1 MNFTDIF
8 IKRPVLATVLS
19 LVLLVLGLKAFS
31 ELQVRQYPEIETGV
45 ITVTTT
51 YPGASST
58 SVQGYVTQPLQAQIA
73 QAEGIDYMTSESS
86 LGKSLIT
93 VNLKLDYPTDKALTE
108 ILSLVQQVKY
118 RLPAGTQDPSILKS
132 TSQSPILYVS
142 FSSDRL
148 ATQQISDYVSRV
160 VKPTFSTVDGV
171 SKIDLL
177 GQSDFAM
184 RIWLNPTKMAAF
196 GLTAAD
202 VQAAIQGSNSVSA
215 AGKLK
220 ADYIE
225 IDINAH
231 TDASSVDEFKNMVL
245 KAANGQLIHLE
256 DVATVELGANTYDS
270 RVLFNG
276 TSSITTA
283 ISNTSTSNPLTVVK
297 GLYDVLPAIK
307 DSLPLGMK
315 AEVVY
320 DSTKFIDSSIEEVT
334 KTLIEAAVIVI
345 IVILAFL
352 GSMRAMVIPLVTI
365 PLSLIGSL
373 FLMMSMGFS
382 INLLTLL
389 AMVLAISL
397 VVDDAIVVVENTFRH
412 LEEGQ
417 HQYKRRL
424 KVHERSLVLS
434 SL

>member
-1 MNFTDIF
+1 M
-8 IKRPVLATVLS
+8 
-19 LVLLVLGLKAFS
+19 
-31 ELQVRQYPEIETGV
+31 
-45 ITVTTT
+45 TTT

-171 SKIDLL
+171 SKVDLL

-184 RIWLNPTKMAAF
+184 RIWLNPTKLAAF

-202 VQAAIQGSNSVSA
+202 VQTAIQGNNSVSA

-231 TDASSVDEFKNMVL
+231 TDASSVEEFKKMVL
-245 KAANGQLIHLE
+245 KAENGQLIHLE
-256 DVATVELGANTYDS
+256 DVATIELGANTYDS

-283 ISNTSTSNPLTVVK
+283 ISNTSTSNPLTVVE
-297 GLYDVLPAIK
+297 GLYEVLPAIT
-307 DSLPLGMK
+307 DTLPLGLN

-320 DSTKFIDSSIEEVT
+320 DSTKFIDSSIKEVT
-334 KTLIEAAVIVI
+334 KTLIEAALIVI
-345 IVILAFL
+345 IIILAFL
-352 GSMRAMVIPLVTI
+352 GSMRAMVIPLITI

-412 LEEGQ
+412 LEEGAAPVQ
-417 HQYKRRL
+417 AAIESAREIAGSVIAMTITLAAVYAPIGFMGGSPESCLLSLHSLLQVQYL
-424 KVHERSLVLS
+424 SPVL
-434 SL
+434 LR